1 MDESRILWF
10 IHSFVFHIQ
19 SALEIFFNVDKLHS
33 QLVFNNCRNKMKFF
47 LLNILVI
54 LLLISCKSNNEKNPE
69 DDPAMRD
76 VKTAVVRDVKGF
88 YFVGMNQKIPSA
100 YYYDFKSDEV
110 NLIKSNKDEKI
121 YELELAP
128 DGNTFFY
135 LTYTKLNKKI
145 AIPEFNGIK
154 IFRYE
159 PALDK
164 SELIQTLKPAIQL
177 YSYWI
182 DNDRFRVVAVSFD
195 KVVASYI
202 NKNALTFNYFGKLL
216 SDENELF
223 DLVKNGYPV
232 IETPPLFSLSPMKR
246 FEVISKNDTLF
257 IRNNFD
263 ETENK
268 LDLLKNNL
276 LKISWAEDLRNV
288 VLMMKNDSAGKT
300 DISHTIIVYDLLKK
314 KIVKTFEEKGI
325 KSFLLLG
332 DYLIYDFKNSQ
343 NYAINIFKLSTMN
356 NIKTISL
363 KDGCALKSL
372 PIQ

>member
-1 MDESRILWF
+1 MKIL
-10 IHSFVFHIQ
+10 
-19 SALEIFFNVDKLHS
+19 
-33 QLVFNNCRNKMKFF
+33 

-54 LLLISCKSNNEKNPE
+54 LLFLSCKSSNEKNPE
-69 DDPAMRD
+69 DDPAIVD
-76 VKTAVVRDVKGF
+76 VKSALVRDVKGF

-100 YYYDFKSDEV
+100 YYYDFKSDKV
-110 NLIKSNKDEKI
+110 KLIKSNKDEKI
-121 YELELAP
+121 YELEVAP

-135 LTYTKLNKKI
+135 LTYKELNKKI
-145 AIPEFNGIK
+145 AIPEINEIK

-159 PALDK
+159 PAVNK
-164 SELIQTLKPAIQL
+164 SELIQSLKPAIQL
-177 YSYWI
+177 YSYWM

-195 KVVASYI
+195 EVVASYI

-232 IETPPLFSLSPMKR
+232 IETPPLMNISPMKR
-246 FEVISKNDTLF
+246 FEIISKNDTLF
-257 IRNNFD
+257 IRNNYD
-263 ETENK
+263 ATEKK
-268 LDLLKNNL
+268 LYLLKKNL
-276 LKISWAEDLRNV
+276 NKIDWADDLKNV
-288 VLMMKNDSAGKT
+288 VLMMKNNSSGKT
-300 DISHTIIVYDLLKK
+300 DISHTIVVYDLLKK

-332 DYLIYDFKNSQ
+332 DYLIYDFKFSQ
-343 NYAINIFKLSTMN
+343 NYAINIFKLSSMN

-372 PIQ
+372 PIR

>member
-1 MDESRILWF
+1 MKIL
-10 IHSFVFHIQ
+10 
-19 SALEIFFNVDKLHS
+19 
-33 QLVFNNCRNKMKFF
+33 

-54 LLLISCKSNNEKNPE
+54 LLFLSCKSSNEKNPE
-69 DDPAMRD
+69 DDPAIVD
-76 VKTAVVRDVKGF
+76 VKSALVRDVKGF

-100 YYYDFKSDEV
+100 YYYDFKSDKV
-110 NLIKSNKDEKI
+110 KLIKSNKDEKI
-121 YELELAP
+121 YELEVAP

-135 LTYTKLNKKI
+135 LTYKELNKKI
-145 AIPEFNGIK
+145 AIPEINGIK

-159 PALDK
+159 PAVNK
-164 SELIQTLKPAIQL
+164 SELIQSLKPAIQL
-177 YSYWI
+177 YSYWM

-195 KVVASYI
+195 EVVASYI

-232 IETPPLFSLSPMKR
+232 IETPPLMNISPMKR
-246 FEVISKNDTLF
+246 FEIISKNDTLF
-257 IRNNFD
+257 IRNNYD
-263 ETENK
+263 ATEKK
-268 LDLLKNNL
+268 LYLLKKNL
-276 LKISWAEDLRNV
+276 IKIDWADDLKNV
-288 VLMMKNDSAGKT
+288 VLMMKNNSGGKT
-300 DISHTIIVYDLLKK
+300 DISHTIVVYDLLKK

-332 DYLIYDFKNSQ
+332 DYLIYDFKFSQ
-343 NYAINIFKLSTMN
+343 NYAINIFKLSSMN

-372 PIQ
+372 PIR

>member
-1 MDESRILWF
+1 MKIL
-10 IHSFVFHIQ
+10 
-19 SALEIFFNVDKLHS
+19 
-33 QLVFNNCRNKMKFF
+33 

-54 LLLISCKSNNEKNPE
+54 ILFLSCKSSNEKNPE
-69 DDPAMRD
+69 DDPAIVD
-76 VKTAVVRDVKGF
+76 VKSALVRDVKGF

-100 YYYDFKSDEV
+100 YYYDFKSDKV
-110 NLIKSNKDEKI
+110 KLIKSNKEEKI
-121 YELELAP
+121 YELEVAP

-135 LTYTKLNKKI
+135 LTYKELNKKI
-145 AIPEFNGIK
+145 AIPEINGIK

-159 PALDK
+159 PAVNK
-164 SELIQTLKPAIQL
+164 SELIQSLKPAIQL
-177 YSYWI
+177 YSYWM

-195 KVVASYI
+195 EVVASYI

-232 IETPPLFSLSPMKR
+232 IETPPLMNISPMKR
-246 FEVISKNDTLF
+246 FEIISKNDTLF
-257 IRNNFD
+257 IRNNYD
-263 ETENK
+263 ATEKK
-268 LDLLKNNL
+268 LYLLKKDL
-276 LKISWAEDLRNV
+276 IKIDWADDLKNV
-288 VLMMKNDSAGKT
+288 VLMMKNNSGGKT
-300 DISHTIIVYDLLKK
+300 DISHTIVVYDLLKK

-332 DYLIYDFKNSQ
+332 DYLIYDFKFSQ
-343 NYAINIFKLSTMN
+343 NYAINIFKLSSMN

-372 PIQ
+372 PIR

>member
-1 MDESRILWF
+1 MKIL
-10 IHSFVFHIQ
+10 
-19 SALEIFFNVDKLHS
+19 
-33 QLVFNNCRNKMKFF
+33 
-47 LLNILVI
+47 LLNVFVI

-69 DDPAMRD
+69 DDPAIVD
-76 VKTAVVRDVKGF
+76 IKSALVRDVEGF
-88 YFVGMNQKIPSA
+88 YFVGMNQKIPSV
-100 YYYDFKSDEV
+100 YYYDIKSDKV
-110 NLIKSNKDEKI
+110 KLIKSNKDEKI

-135 LTYTKLNKKI
+135 LTYKNLNKKI
-145 AIPEFNGIK
+145 AIPEINGIK

-159 PALDK
+159 PAVNK

-182 DNDRFRVVAVSFD
+182 ENDRFRVVAVSFD
-195 KVVASYI
+195 EVVASYI

-232 IETPPLFSLSPMKR
+232 IETLPLLNISPMKR
-246 FEVISKNDTLF
+246 FEIISKNDTLF
-257 IRNNFD
+257 IKNNYD
-263 ETENK
+263 ATEKK
-268 LDLLKNNL
+268 LNFLKTNL
-276 LKISWAEDLRNV
+276 LKINWADNLENV
-288 VLMMKNDSAGKT
+288 VLMFKNNFASKT
-300 DISHTIIVYDLLKK
+300 DISHTIVVYDLLKK

-332 DYLIYDFKNSQ
+332 DYLIYDFKSSQ
-343 NYAINIFKLSTMN
+343 NYSINIFKLSSLN
-356 NIKTISL
+356 IIKTISL

-372 PIQ
+372 PIR

>member
-1 MDESRILWF
+1 MKIL
-10 IHSFVFHIQ
+10 
-19 SALEIFFNVDKLHS
+19 
-33 QLVFNNCRNKMKFF
+33 
-47 LLNILVI
+47 LLNILLI
-54 LLLISCKSNNEKNPE
+54 LLFISCKSDNEKNPE
-69 DDPAMRD
+69 DDPAITD
-76 VKTAVVRDVKGF
+76 VKSALVREVKGF
-88 YFVGMNQKIPSA
+88 YFVGMNQKIPSV
-100 YYYDFKSDEV
+100 YYYDFISDKV
-110 NLIKSNKDEKI
+110 KLIKSNKDEKI

-135 LTYTKLNKKI
+135 LTYKKLNKKI
-145 AIPEFNGIK
+145 AIPEINGIK

-159 PALDK
+159 KAVNK

-177 YSYWI
+177 YSYWM
-182 DNDRFRVVAVSFD
+182 DTERFRVVAVSFD
-195 KVVASYI
+195 EVVASYI

-232 IETPPLFSLSPMKR
+232 IETPLLFTLSPMKR

-276 LKISWAEDLRNV
+276 LKISWTEDLRYV
-288 VLMMKNDSAGKT
+288 VLMMKNNSAGNT
-300 DISHTIIVYDLLKK
+300 DISHTIVVYDLLKK

-332 DYLIYDFKNSQ
+332 DYLIYDFKSSQ
-343 NYAINIFKLSTMN
+343 NYAINIFKLSSFD
-356 NIKTISL
+356 IVKTISL

>member
-1 MDESRILWF
+1 MKIL
-10 IHSFVFHIQ
+10 
-19 SALEIFFNVDKLHS
+19 
-33 QLVFNNCRNKMKFF
+33 

-54 LLLISCKSNNEKNPE
+54 LLLISCKNNNEKNPE
-69 DDPAMRD
+69 DDPAILD
-76 VKTAVVRDVKGF
+76 VKAAIVKDLKGF
-88 YFVGMNQKIPSA
+88 YFVGMKQKIPSI
-100 YYYDFKSDEV
+100 YYYEFESDKV
-110 NLIKSNKDEKI
+110 SIIKSNKDEKI

-135 LTYTKLNKKI
+135 LTYTNLNKKI

-159 PALDK
+159 PTVNK

-195 KVVASYI
+195 EVVASYI

-232 IETPPLFSLSPMKR
+232 IETPPLLNISPMKR

-263 ETENK
+263 ETEKK

-363 KDGCALKSL
+363 KDGCSLKSL

>member
-1 MDESRILWF
+1 MKIL
-10 IHSFVFHIQ
+10 
-19 SALEIFFNVDKLHS
+19 
-33 QLVFNNCRNKMKFF
+33 

-54 LLLISCKSNNEKNPE
+54 LLFLSCKSSNEKNPE
-69 DDPAMRD
+69 DDPAIVD
-76 VKTAVVRDVKGF
+76 VKSALVRDVKGF

-100 YYYDFKSDEV
+100 YYYDFKSDKV
-110 NLIKSNKDEKI
+110 KLIKSNKEEKI
-121 YELELAP
+121 YELEVAP

-135 LTYTKLNKKI
+135 LTYKELNKKI
-145 AIPEFNGIK
+145 AIPEINGIK

-159 PALDK
+159 PAVNK
-164 SELIQTLKPAIQL
+164 SELIQSLKPAIQL
-177 YSYWI
+177 YSYWM

-195 KVVASYI
+195 EVVASYI

-232 IETPPLFSLSPMKR
+232 IETPPLMNISPMKR
-246 FEVISKNDTLF
+246 FEIISKNDTLF
-257 IRNNFD
+257 IRNNYD
-263 ETENK
+263 ATEKK
-268 LDLLKNNL
+268 LYLLKKDL
-276 LKISWAEDLRNV
+276 IKIDWADDLKNV
-288 VLMMKNDSAGKT
+288 VLMMKNNSGGKT
-300 DISHTIIVYDLLKK
+300 DISHTIVVYDLLKK

-332 DYLIYDFKNSQ
+332 DYLIYDFKFSQ
-343 NYAINIFKLSTMN
+343 NYAINIFKLSSMN

-372 PIQ
+372 PIR